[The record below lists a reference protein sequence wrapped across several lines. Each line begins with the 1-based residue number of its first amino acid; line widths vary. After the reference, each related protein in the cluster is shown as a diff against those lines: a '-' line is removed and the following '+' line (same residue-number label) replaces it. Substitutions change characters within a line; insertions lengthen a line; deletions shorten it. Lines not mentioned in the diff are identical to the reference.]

1 MSAFPI
7 ASGKLDNSSE
17 ESQQETLRTPKAKYF
32 ELPVEMPTTILR
44 ASQAQ
49 DTQPGDFNL

>member
-17 ESQQETLRTPKAKYF
+17 ESQQEILRTPKAKYF